1 MGDKFSPNTYW
12 RNRVAVDATIGVV
25 GHRSLG
31 TEYNEFI
38 YKRRVDVLNQVLV
51 KYDLDPDRDAILDV
65 GCGTGYYTRYW
76 RSKGF
81 GRYLGI
87 DLSDATVNRLKHE
100 IPGYAFVSADI
111 SDPPDGAINRETF
124 AVITVFDVFYHI
136 VDDKR
141 LTAALENIRSR
152 LAANG
157 ILIIFD
163 QLTKDDYVL
172 RKHVKFRSEA
182 SYLKLLKKAG
192 LEIVEREK
200 LFLFLVPPLYGRRA
214 LDIPIGGIY
223 KVVGTCMKVVPF
235 LGRFLGKRM
244 YEIDQMLRRRNVQIP
259 NNEVFIVRH
268 RQVESNTT
276 RPDCA

>member
-12 RNRVAVDATIGVV
+12 RTRVAIDATIGVV

-31 TEYNEFI
+31 AEYNEFI
-38 YKRRVDVLNQVLV
+38 YKRRVDVLNKMLV
-51 KYDLDPDRDAILDV
+51 KYNLDPDRDAILDV

-81 GRYLGI
+81 RQYLGI
-87 DLSDATVNRLKHE
+87 DLSDATVDRLKDE
-100 IPGYAFVSADI
+100 IPGYSFVSADI
-111 SDPPDGAINRETF
+111 SDPPDGAIDRKTF
-124 AVITVFDVFYHI
+124 NVITVFDVFYHI
-136 VDDKR
+136 VDDER
-141 LTAALENIRSR
+141 LAAALENIRAR

-157 ILIIFD
+157 IIIVFD
-163 QLTKDDYVL
+163 QLTKNDYVL

-182 SYLKLLKKAG
+182 SYFELLKKAG

-200 LFLFLVPPLYGRRA
+200 LFLFLVPPLYGRRV

-223 KVVGTCMKVVPF
+223 KVIGICMKAVPF

-244 YEIDQMLRRRNVQIP
+244 YEIDQLLQRRNVRIP

-268 RQVESNTT
+268 RQLECGET
-276 RPDCA
+276 